1 MSGNYEDVGSFDT
14 QEEINLWTARNN
26 IDRRDISIQQ
36 GRKLRVAI
44 SRDTTNLSDQELR
57 ESRRNGFF

>member
-1 MSGNYEDVGSFDT
+1 MSGNYEDIGSFDT

-26 IDRRDISIQQ
+26 IDHRDISIQQ

>member
-1 MSGNYEDVGSFDT
+1 MSGNYEDIGSFDT
-14 QEEINLWTARNN
+14 QEEINQWAARNN

>member
-1 MSGNYEDVGSFDT
+1 MSGNYEDIGSFGT
-14 QEEINLWTARNN
+14 QEEINLWAARNN
-26 IDRRDISIQQ
+26 IDHRDISIQQ
-36 GRKLRVAI
+36 GRKLRVAF